1 MDQWAPV
8 LFTDESRFNL
18 SNNDRRVRVWRRA
31 GERFA
36 DCNVVEYDRY
46 GGGSVMVWGSICLN
60 GHTDLI
66 VLDRGSITGMRYVEE
81 VLHPVV
87 RPFHGAVGENF
98 LLMHDN
104 ARPHVATLVSE
115 YLESHGIETMDWPA
129 RSPDL
134 NPIEHAWDMLGRRIQ
149 RRQPAPTTVRELE
162 VALVEEW
169 ESIPQDSFRNL
180 IQSMPRRLQECIQ
193 ARGGHTSY

>member
-1 MDQWAPV
+1 MGQ
-8 LFTDESRFNL
+8 S
-18 SNNDRRVRVWRRA
+18 
-31 GERFA
+31 ER
-36 DCNVVEYDRY
+36 
-46 GGGSVMVWGSICLN
+46 I
-60 GHTDLI
+60 
-66 VLDRGSITGMRYVEE
+66 
-81 VLHPVV
+81 
-87 RPFHGAVGENF
+87 NF

-104 ARPHVATLVSE
+104 ARPHIATVVRE
-115 YLESHGIETMDWPA
+115 YLESLGIEAMDWPA

-169 ESIPQDSFRNL
+169 ESIPQDSFRIL

-193 ARGGHTSY
+193 GRGGHTSY